1 MFRNYIKT
9 AFRSLRKNIGFTI
22 INVLGLALGLAIC
35 LLIVFYVVDELSY
48 DKFNLKADRIFR
60 VNTEVK
66 FGGNENAYAQSPAPT
81 AAVMKATFPEVE
93 EVARLRDRGGFMVK
107 KGTQSIE
114 ETSMIYADPTI
125 FSVFTIPFLSGDPK
139 TALKDPKSI
148 VITDEM
154 ATKYFGTL
162 NVVGK
167 TMTFNDSIPYKVT
180 GVIAKMPKQSHF
192 RYNFF
197 ISMISLDESKET
209 AWFSSNFS
217 TYLLLRKDAS
227 VKALDAKLLDFMHKQ
242 AGPQLQSIMHIDFST
257 FEHSGN
263 YYRLSL
269 TPLLDIHLHSQR
281 VGETGT
287 NGDIR
292 YVYIFSAI
300 AIFILLIACVNFMNL
315 STARSAN
322 RAKEVGV
329 RKVLGSARKNL
340 ISQFLIESILI
351 TLIAAIIAVFAA
363 WVMLPVFNNMSG
375 KELLLTRQVITWLV
389 PVIALLVVI
398 IGCLAGSYPA
408 FFLSAFQPIA
418 VLKGKMATGFKGS
431 FLRSFLVVFQFS
443 ISIFLIIGTLVIY
456 NQLNY
461 IHNKDL
467 GFNRDQVLIVQKV
480 WQLGDHDKNFR
491 QEVSQL
497 SGVKN
502 ASLSGFLPTSDV
514 GNSTSMFKTPTPD
527 QKQAVLTQEWFVDE
541 HYIPTLDIKMVSG
554 RNFSKDMPTDTASLV
569 INEAAAMQL
578 GIKNADNQSLYAPND
593 NMVKTMKQYHI
604 IGVMKNFNYR
614 SLHEQ
619 IKPLVLVYS
628 DDRGAM
634 TVRVSTAN
642 LPATIDQIKQKW
654 ASFSPKNEFSYTFM
668 NEEFDRLYR
677 SEERTGKICV
687 SFTSLAILI
696 ACLGLFGLAAYAAE
710 QRTKEIGI
718 RKVLGANVSNI
729 VQMLSR
735 DFIVLVLISILV
747 ATPLA
752 WWFMNMWLEGFAYRQ
767 GVQWWIVAAAGLG
780 AIGIAMATI
789 SFQSIKAALANPV
802 RSLRSE

>member
-48 DKFNLKADRIFR
+48 DRFNTNANLIYRI
-60 VNTEVK
+60 NTDVK
-66 FGGNENAYAQSPAPT
+66 FAGNENSYAQSPAPT
-81 AAVMKATFPEVE
+81 GAVFKATFPEVQE
-93 EVARLRDRGGFMVK
+93 FARMRDKGGAFVK
-107 KGTQSIE
+107 KGNQSIE
-114 ETSMIYADPTI
+114 ETSMIYADPSL
-125 FSVFTIPFLSGDPK
+125 FSIFTIPFLSGDPK
-139 TALKDPKSI
+139 TALKDPRSL

-162 NVVGK
+162 DVVGK
-167 TMTFNDSIPYKVT
+167 TMTFDDSIPYKVT
-180 GVIAKMPKQSHF
+180 GVIAKMPVQSHF

-197 ISMISLDESKET
+197 ISMVSLNESKET

-217 TYLLLRKDAS
+217 TYFLFRPGTD
-227 VKALDAKLLDFMHKQ
+227 VKAMTAKLVDFMHKN
-242 AGPQLQSIMHIDFST
+242 AGPQLQSIMHIDFNT
-257 FEHSGN
+257 FERSGN
-263 YYRLSL
+263 YYRFSL

-281 VGETGT
+281 VSELGN

-351 TLIAAIIAVFAA
+351 TLISAVIAVFAA

-375 KELLLTRQVITWLV
+375 KELALSRDVLMWLI
-389 PVIALLVVI
+389 PVVALLVVV

-480 WQLGDHDKNFR
+480 WQLGDHDKSFR

-497 SGVKN
+497 GGVKD
-502 ASLSGFLPTSDV
+502 ASLSGFLPTSDQ

-541 HYIPTLDIKMVSG
+541 HYIPTLGIKMVSG
-554 RNFSKDMPTDTASLV
+554 RNFSKDMPTDTAALV
-569 INEAAAMQL
+569 VNEAAAVQL
-578 GIKNADNQSLYAPND
+578 GIKTADNQSLYAPND

-604 IGVMKNFNYR
+604 VGIMKNFNYR

-619 IKPLVLVYS
+619 IRPLVLVYS

-634 TVRVSTAN
+634 TVRVSTTN
-642 LPATIDQIKQKW
+642 LPATIDQIKAKW
-654 ASFSPKNEFSYTFM
+654 TSFSPKNEFTYTFM
-668 NEEFDRLYR
+668 NEEFDRIYR
-677 SEERTGKICV
+677 AEERTGKICV
-687 SFTSLAILI
+687 SFTTLAILI

-735 DFIVLVLISILV
+735 DFIVLVLVSILV
-747 ATPLA
+747 AAPLA
-752 WWFMNMWLEGFAYRQ
+752 WWAMSKWLEGFAYRQ
-767 GVQWWIVAAAGLG
+767 DVQWWIVVAAGLG
-780 AIGIAMATI
+780 AIGIAMVTI

-802 RSLRSE
+802 KSLRSE